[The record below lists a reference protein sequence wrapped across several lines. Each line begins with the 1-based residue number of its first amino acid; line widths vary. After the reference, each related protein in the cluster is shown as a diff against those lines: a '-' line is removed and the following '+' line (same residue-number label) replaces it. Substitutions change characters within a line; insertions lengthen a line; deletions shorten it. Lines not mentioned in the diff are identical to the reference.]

1 MRISAYARATNPK
14 YANFAPIDWSQLAG
28 QLGTK
33 ARGALS
39 TSGGAAKLGAGIGA
53 GVGAINYLG
62 SDDKSIGNLAG
73 QVAGGAALG
82 GAAGY
87 GGSRLKN
94 AWQARKMAN
103 QPILAPAASTMPQPQ
118 APVPTSNG
126 QPIQTA
132 APKQQVQLP
141 AAQPVSRPQPI
152 QNGVITPPA
161 PASQQTIDTT
171 AITVPNASGQTQS
184 GASAPQNPV
193 NTVATGAVERE
204 NQKMRGI
211 DKSGRGNASV
221 PVEKTD
227 GSVRGAVT
235 SSQLSL
241 QERARK
247 LLLERRGVKSVNE
260 LSAYDRDTYLSLS
273 RNTSP
278 FANFKVRRYKGFV
291 Y

>member
-14 YANFAPIDWSQLAG
+14 YANFAVDWARLAG

-33 ARGALS
+33 TGKALS
-39 TSGGAAKLGAGIGA
+39 TPIGAAKLGAGVGA
-53 GVGAINYLG
+53 GIGAINYLG
-62 SDDKSIGNLAG
+62 SEDKSIGNLAG

-87 GGSRLKN
+87 GGYKLKS
-94 AWQARKMAN
+94 AWQARKAGQVGG
-103 QPILAPAASTMPQPQ
+103 QPILAPAATPVTQTPINNQPFT
-118 APVPTSNG
+118 PN
-126 QPIQTA
+126 
-132 APKQQVQLP
+132 APKQQAQLP
-141 AAQPVSRPQPI
+141 AAQPVQRPQPT
-152 QNGVITPPA
+152 QNGVIVPPA
-161 PASQQTIDTT
+161 PSSQQTIDTT

-184 GASAPQNPV
+184 GASAPQNSV

-221 PVEKTD
+221 PVAKTD

-260 LSAYDRDTYLSLS
+260 LSADDRDTYLSLS
-273 RNTSP
+273 RKTSP